1 MRYTIKHTFNIGADD
16 FWNKLFFDAEYN
28 RALFEGHLGFSVFKV
43 LTLDTAADGSVHRK
57 TECAPKVELPA
68 AVKKV
73 FGDNAS
79 YIEDGRFDPKTQR
92 FTVDVIPKVGADKI
106 KTRVVMW
113 VDKKGDK
120 QVDRI
125 VEVDNSVKV
134 FGLGGMLEGFIEKQ
148 TRANYDAAAVFTQR
162 WIQEK
167 GL

>member
-1 MRYTIKHTFNIGADD
+1 VKYTIKHAFNISADD
-16 FWNKLFFDAEYN
+16 FWKKLFFDPEYN
-28 RALFEGHLGFSVFKV
+28 RALFEGHLGFSLFKV
-43 LTLDTAADGSVHRK
+43 LTLDTMPDGTVHRK

-68 AVKKV
+68 AAKKI

-92 FTVDVIPKVGADKI
+92 FTVDVLPKVGGDKI

-113 VDKKGDK
+113 VEKKGDK

-134 FGLGGMLEGFIEKQ
+134 FGIGGMLESFIEKQ
-148 TRANYDAAAVFTQR
+148 TRANYDAAATFTQR